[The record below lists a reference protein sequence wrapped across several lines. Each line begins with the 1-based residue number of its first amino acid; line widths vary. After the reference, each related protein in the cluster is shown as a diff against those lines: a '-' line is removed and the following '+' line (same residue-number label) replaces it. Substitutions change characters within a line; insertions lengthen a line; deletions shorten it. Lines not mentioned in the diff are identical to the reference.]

1 MQRPQKKRP
10 PWKQTLICTHARLSL
25 LGNQP
30 PQREIAEVQA
40 HMRMVGKKVGKLG
53 SKARAANLTAEER
66 RESAR
71 KAAQARWAKAKRKKV
86 SR

>member
-1 MQRPQKKRP
+1 
-10 PWKQTLICTHARLSL
+10 
-25 LGNQP
+25 
-30 PQREIAEVQA
+30 
-40 HMRMVGKKVGKLG
+40 MVGKKVGKLG